1 MISIVVTIFKVER
14 FLRTCVDSILRST
27 YRDIE
32 VILVDDGSPDGC
44 GAICDDFAARDSR
57 VRVIHKANAGVS
69 EARNSGIKA
78 AKGDYIM
85 FVDGDDVMHP
95 RMVEVLHDGI
105 ESGDYDFA
113 MVNVIPVGINGYQEM
128 MENMDIDTSSHRVLE
143 QPYCVRRVLD
153 VGSASLQF
161 HVPTNKLVKMSL
173 VKDMFFKTTGGEDF
187 EWNFRMFLR
196 SRQGLAI
203 DANLYFY
210 IQHQASMTHSGINST
225 YIDRIRSYY
234 LCLNDISVENR
245 SYRAR
250 CLQTMYSMLFGVRN
264 AARGTAFYQE
274 AKDCGKEIYNKTKDE
289 LMSSDLPWTRKLR
302 LLCFY
307 HMPWL
312 YTFVIK
318 FVYGFL
324 RR

>member
-1 MISIVVTIFKVER
+1 MSLIEDLTKAIDIQQER
-14 FLRTCVDSILRST
+14 QN
-27 YRDIE
+27 RD
-32 VILVDDGSPDGC
+32 
-44 GAICDDFAARDSR
+44 
-57 VRVIHKANAGVS
+57 
-69 EARNSGIKA
+69 
-78 AKGDYIM
+78 
-85 FVDGDDVMHP
+85 
-95 RMVEVLHDGI
+95 
-105 ESGDYDFA
+105 
-113 MVNVIPVGINGYQEM
+113 YQEM
-128 MENMDIDTSSHRVLE
+128 MENMDIDTSSRRVLE

-234 LCLNDISVENR
+234 LCLNDIPVDNR